1 MLPNTSKPN
10 LHFRLNKFF
19 VQQLYNLFVVKL
31 RLFMREPWS
40 SGYGRRLMSKRL
52 WNRIPAMD
60 TGWTF
65 FTYIVVK
72 EAGVGP
78 FIQKKLCQ
86 LQIR

>member
-1 MLPNTSKPN
+1 
-10 LHFRLNKFF
+10 
-19 VQQLYNLFVVKL
+19 
-31 RLFMREPWS
+31 MREPWS